1 MTVAPVNRRSLV
13 KAMWS
18 ASGNADE
25 AVLPGVI
32 VPDSHVEFVFHLEAP
47 WRMRFANEPAWR
59 PQPSAF
65 VLAQSQGV
73 LRFQGEGL
81 TSIVAFRVTPVVA
94 CAILGRPIHDIWNEP
109 VSLRDL
115 VGADADAL
123 CERLRT
129 SEAPERLPAVLAWIE
144 RRLVDWST
152 EDFNLQRL
160 FNRVMWSPPTGG
172 LATLS
177 RRLGWSDR
185 GLRRAITRATGLAPK
200 DVQLAGRHLDA
211 CALLR
216 ERLQLDIT
224 EIAGRVGFCDHA
236 AFTHSF
242 RERLGMTPS
251 QFRVASHA
259 FYERRP

>member
-1 MTVAPVNRRSLV
+1 MAITPLNRMSLV
-13 KAMWS
+13 KAVWS
-18 ASGNADE
+18 ASGNAAE
-25 AVLPGVI
+25 AVLPGVV
-32 VPDSHVEFVFHLEAP
+32 VPDSHVEFIFHLADP
-47 WRMRFANEPAWR
+47 WRMQCANQSGWR

-94 CAILGRPIHDIWNEP
+94 CAILRRPIHDIWNEP

-129 SEAPERLPAVLAWIE
+129 SAATEHLPAVLAWIE

-185 GLRRAITRATGLAPK
+185 GLRRAMTRAAGLAPK

-216 ERLQLDIT
+216 ERLQFDIT

-251 QFRVASHA
+251 QFRAESHA